1 MRAIFE
7 FGKCGRLSY
16 ISHLDL
22 QRFMM
27 RAIRRTE
34 LPVSYS
40 QGFNPHPHIAFAS
53 ALAMGW
59 QSDVELMDIRMTR
72 DVDAAHALD
81 QMRRA
86 LPDEMP
92 VHRVRLVDDKFPAL
106 MAMLVMADYRVTFL
120 QEPGERISQA
130 VGDFMSRVEVMA
142 MRKTKSGER
151 EINIRP
157 LAISLSLSDQGE
169 LLARLMLTPE
179 DTLKPDL
186 LTDTLIRMAGCEGI
200 EYRIRRE
207 SLLGR
212 DPNGTIMPLMEIQAP

>member
-7 FGKCGRLSY
+7 FGKKGRLSY

-27 RAIRRTE
+27 RAIRRTD

-59 QSDVELMDIRMTR
+59 SSDVELMDIRMTQ
-72 DVDAAHALD
+72 DVEASHALE
-81 QMRRA
+81 QMRAA

-92 VHRVRLVDDKFPAL
+92 VHRCRAVSDKFPAL
-106 MAMLVMADYRVTFL
+106 MAMLVMADYDITFP
-120 QEPGERISQA
+120 E
-130 VGDFMSRVEVMA
+130 GDASPIMSATLRYMNEVSVMA
-142 MRKTKSGER
+142 VRKTKSSER
-151 EINIRP
+151 EVNIRA
-157 LAISLSLSDQGE
+157 LTISLEPKDERTLS
-169 LLARLMLTPE
+169 ARLMLTPE

-186 LTDTLIRMAGCEGI
+186 LTQKLIEMAGVGDMSFRI
-200 EYRIRRE
+200 ERT

-212 DPNGTIMPLMEIQAP
+212 GADGSIVPLMEIEDR